1 RRTGTPREP
10 GPGVL
15 RPEGETAPGIPEAV
29 SSPTL
34 RTSVSIRSRQPQ
46 LTVALSTLL
55 VGVPALLVVECEWA
69 WMLIV
74 PAGPLPLKVSVNP
87 PWVWPP
93 ELLPPPPHS
102 VACPVY
108 CAVRSE
114 EVRTAAP

>member
-1 RRTGTPREP
+1 IPEHWPRRVPHHGEAQR
-10 GPGVL
+10 
-15 RPEGETAPGIPEAV
+15 ETAPGIPEAV

-34 RTSVSIRSRQPQ
+34 RTSASIRSRHPQ

-74 PAGPLPLKVSVNP
+74 PAGPLPLKVSGTP
-87 PWVWPP
+87 PGVWPP
-93 ELLPPPPHS
+93 ELLPPPPRS
-102 VACPVY
+102 GACRVY

-114 EVRTAAP
+114 EVRTAGP